1 MNELL
6 FGTPCIIAQQIK
18 KQKKTSKYRIINW
31 LYKKIY
37 GYEYESV
44 LPEGTDIIYFDEKFI
59 FRDKETFGKMAKAY
73 EETVTYNLSKV
84 RKG

>member
-31 LYKKIY
+31 FYKKIY

-44 LPEGTDIIYFDEKFI
+44 LPEGTDMIHLGNRIVFRNKEAFDKV
-59 FRDKETFGKMAKAY
+59 KEQI
-73 EETVTYNLSKV
+73 NLCNLKL
-84 RKG
+84 